1 MTPLKERKHASVWNI
16 RHAVTLAKQ
25 CAAVFRR
32 DMIAVYAA
40 QASFFLL
47 LASVPFL
54 VLLLNIGKMFFRTV
68 SRDVFTLIEGVLPA
82 ALHGMVAELSEQ
94 IAESG
99 GVPLVSVSAAAALW
113 SASRGMAALER
124 GLSGVYGV
132 NVSRGFLR
140 DILRSLSY
148 TVALILMIFASLIL
162 LVFGVQIA
170 DGIMSVFPSLE
181 KPITAILEARGVF
194 VFLGLTAFFTLEHR
208 AILKNSPVILGAALS
223 AAGWMLFSYLYS
235 VYVHLFPRA
244 SYLYG
249 SLAILT
255 VLMLWLYFC
264 MIIFLTGAEVNKMI
278 EKLMKSP

>member
-1 MTPLKERKHASVWNI
+1 MKAGKRASVWNI
-16 RHAVTLAKQ
+16 RHIITLIKQ
-25 CAAVFRR
+25 VSAVFRR

-47 LASVPFL
+47 LASVPFF
-54 VLLLNIGKMFFRTV
+54 VLLLNIGKLFFRTV
-68 SRDVFTLIEGVLPA
+68 SSEVSTIIAGIIPET
-82 ALHGMVAELSEQ
+82 LHGMVEELSIQ
-94 IAESG
+94 ISENG
-99 GVPLVSVSAAAALW
+99 GVPLLSVSAAAALW

-132 NVSRGFLR
+132 NVSRGFFR

-148 TVALILMIFASLIL
+148 TVALILLIFASLIL

-170 DGIMSVFPSLE
+170 DGMMSVLPSLE
-181 KPITAILEARGVF
+181 KPITAVLESRGVF
-194 VFLGLTAFFTLEHR
+194 IFLGLTAFFTLEHR
-208 AILKNSPVILGAALS
+208 VIRKKSPVLLGAALS

-235 VYVHLFPRA
+235 LYVQLFPRA

-249 SLAILT
+249 SLAMLT

-264 MIIFLTGAEVNKMI
+264 MIIFLAGAEANKMI
-278 EKLMKSP
+278 ESLLSKKH